1 MDLPCTTGT
10 VLRHKP
16 AYQSRMLYHF
26 ELQMAGVILFS
37 AMIAGGIAIA
47 YRRWRSSLSDR
58 EDGIEDAGEHPG

>member
-1 MDLPCTTGT
+1 
-10 VLRHKP
+10 
-16 AYQSRMLYHF
+16 MLYHF